1 MRDTMEINSL
11 PIELLEKIIKSASE
25 GKYKQD
31 LREYALV
38 CRKWAVVANSLLW
51 GEVDLYS
58 RYNKKEFQMYK
69 HLTKPGTV
77 CGKYIRKL
85 NMDEVKL
92 WPICIVKML
101 QACPNIQELSIKDYQ
116 YYGKKGDVRDLL
128 SEILHILP
136 NLRKLDIRY
145 SRYFNKRN
153 AIEKLIETRKDL
165 EIRVT
170 WQM

>member
-1 MRDTMEINSL
+1 MEHLLPLVLSLKICINVSKMGC
-11 PIELLEKIIKSASE
+11 I
-25 GKYKQD
+25 
-31 LREYALV
+31 
-38 CRKWAVVANSLLW
+38 ANSLLLD
-51 GEVDLYS
+51 EVDLYN
-58 RYNKKEFQMYK
+58 RYNVKEFQIYK

-116 YYGKKGDVRDLL
+116 YYGGKGDVRDLL

-136 NLRKLDIRY
+136 NLQKLDIRY
-145 SRYFNKRN
+145 SQRYFNKEN
-153 AIEKLIETRKDL
+153 AIKKLIETRKDL
-165 EIRVT
+165 KIRVT
-170 WQM
+170 RKCDIRKG

>member
-1 MRDTMEINSL
+1 MTNNSL
-11 PIELLEKIIKSASE
+11 PFELLEKIFKTSYE
-25 GKYKQD
+25 GTYSRWHY
-31 LREYALV
+31 LCNYALV

-51 GEVDLYS
+51 GETDLYN
-58 RYNKKEFQMYK
+58 RYNIKEFQMYK

-85 NMDEVKL
+85 NMDGVFL

-101 QACPNIQELSIKDYQ
+101 QACPNIQELSIIDYQ
-116 YYGKKGDVRDLL
+116 YYGGKGDVRDLL

-136 NLRKLDIRY
+136 NLQKLDIRY
-145 SRYFNKRN
+145 SRYFKNKN